1 MERCG
6 KINASNSGSE
16 SWTGIGVVA
25 GFCTV
30 VLIMQWP
37 HRRNGEVTWRS
48 ELLQR
53 LQEVRGNC
61 KTRNQ
66 LNIFFTRPGLFP
78 SGFFRLKRGN
88 LPQEFILTER
98 VMAVLAVHL
107 RPLPQRAGAPV

>member
-6 KINASNSGSE
+6 KINASNSGSD

-25 GFCTV
+25 GFYPV

-48 ELLQR
+48 ELLQK

-61 KTRNQ
+61 KTRNR
-66 LNIFFTRPGLFP
+66 LNLSASELPNLRCGKVTLASEFGRDALPATYVIALAQVGTIATP
-78 SGFFRLKRGN
+78 SG
-88 LPQEFILTER
+88 QSATS
-98 VMAVLAVHL
+98 
-107 RPLPQRAGAPV
+107 Q